1 MAKTVYTDAQVVTQ
15 LDSKMRLPG
24 TNLTYGFPTT
34 ASGWFPNGEAAGFSA
49 LNATQQAMATQAIK
63 LWDDLISVNFTLAAD
78 GTTANVKYSN
88 TTTNIGYA
96 QAYYPG
102 SWSYASSVWFNPNYN
117 SGTNNLIPPSIGAW
131 GWSAYVHET
140 GHAMGLSHPGTYN
153 GGSPTYDANA
163 LYMQDSQQYTIMSYF
178 TASNTGADWV
188 ASNGLTYYAQTPMI
202 DDIMAVQAMY
212 GVSTTTRTGDTTYG
226 FNSSAGATV
235 FDFTQNLHPIVAI
248 FDSGGVDRIDV
259 SGWNTAS
266 LINLTPG
273 SFSNADMM
281 TYNISIARTAW
292 IENAVTGGGDD
303 TLIGNA
309 LANLL
314 NGNAGNDSFT
324 GGAGNDTIQGGI
336 GTDTAIFSGTLAN
349 YTIVW
354 NSAAATFT
362 ITDNRGG
369 SPDGTDTLTG
379 VENFAFSDQSVAS
392 SLYQG
397 TGGTS
402 LSIAATDATK
412 SEGNTGSTP
421 FTFTITRSGV
431 VSAAGSVN
439 WAVTGTG
446 ANAAGAADFGGTLP
460 SGTVNFAAGQ
470 TSAVVT
476 VNVTGDTAI
485 EATEGFTVTLSGAT
499 GGATIAGAT
508 AVGSILTD
516 DVAPSLAIAAA
527 DAVKAEGDTGITAYT
542 FTVTRSGNTS
552 AAGTVNW
559 AVTGSGANAAN
570 GTDFGGTLPTGVVN
584 FGIGQT
590 TATITVN
597 VAADSTAESDEGF
610 AVTLSGATG
619 GATISTA
626 SATGTIL
633 NNDGT
638 FAIAATSASK
648 AEGNSGTT
656 PFTFTVTR
664 SGPTTT
670 AAAVNWTVSG
680 VSADAA
686 DFGGTL
692 PSGTLNFGLGQTT
705 ATITVNVASDAAVEG
720 NETFMVTL
728 SAPSGGMTPTNLPE
742 GDYPAIVSGN
752 QPAGGGFSLRCSCPI
767 CSGTAPA
774 TTAAPAGRKAALHA
788 GLVNQTNQPN
798 GAVTIATATATGTIL
813 NDDASLAIT
822 ADAASKTEGNA
833 GTTPF
838 TFTVTR
844 TGNISGTASAN
855 WAVAGTGADAAD
867 FGGTLPTGTVNFGAN
882 QATATITV
890 NVAGD
895 AAVENNEGF
904 TVTLSNPSG
913 ATVTTASATST
924 ILNDDAAPPAPAPVL
939 PTLSV
944 LAGVSKAEGNSGTT
958 PFTFTVSRSGDTSGT
973 SSANWTATGNGADAA
988 DFGGIMPSGTVN
1000 FTAGQTTTTITVN
1013 VAGDTAVESSEGF
1026 TITLSNATG
1035 ATITTASA
1043 SGTIQND
1050 DASLAIVADAAS
1062 KAEGNAG
1069 TTPFTFTVTRSGNI
1083 SGTASANWAVTG
1095 SGADAADFGGALP
1108 TGSVTFAANQASA
1121 VVTVNVSGD
1130 TVSEGND
1137 GFTVTLSNA
1146 IGATIATASATSTI
1160 LNDDTVTG
1168 FAGTAGNDVLDKS
1181 AMTQN
1186 LSIDLSQGG
1195 NDSAT
1200 GGSGNDSFVLG
1211 AAFTAADSING
1222 GTGTDSVS
1230 LSGNY
1235 TATTTFGAATLTN
1248 IETLTLGAGGSYGII
1263 TNDATVAAGANL
1275 TVDATAL
1282 ANVNVATVNGS
1293 LETNGSFTFLGGAG
1307 ADYFTGGAGNDTFR
1321 GGLGADILASGAGSD
1336 RFIYTSAAESAL
1348 SQSGTTI
1355 VTAGADRLST
1365 FSVASDRIDLVAFG
1379 FTGAAAS
1386 LATKTTSGFTTTAT
1400 TGFFGGSAVAVE
1412 YALRGNTAQVY
1423 VDVNRDGNL
1432 GSGDLLLQLTGVA
1445 RNTLTGSN
1453 LTFA

>member
-34 ASGWFPNGEAAGFSA
+34 ASGWFPNGEATGFSA

-63 LWDDLISVNFTLAAD
+63 LWDDLIPVNFTLAAD

-117 SGTNNLIPPSIGAW
+117 SGTNNLTPPSIGAW

-140 GHAMGLSHPGTYN
+140 GHAMGLSHPGAYN
-153 GGSPTYDANA
+153 GGSPTYATNA

-178 TASNTGADWV
+178 SASNTGADWV

-202 DDIMAVQAMY
+202 DDILAVQAMY
-212 GVSTTTRTGDTTYG
+212 GVSTTTRTGNTTYG
-226 FNSSAGATV
+226 FNSNAGVSV

-248 FDSGGVDRIDV
+248 FDSAGTDSIDV

-303 TLIGNA
+303 TLIGNS
-309 LANLL
+309 LGNLL

-324 GGAGNDTIQGGI
+324 GGGGNDTIQGGI

-354 NSAAATFT
+354 NSAAGTFAVA
-362 ITDNRGG
+362 DNRAG
-369 SPDGTDTLTG
+369 SPDGTDTLSG

-397 TGGTS
+397 AGGTS
-402 LSIAATDATK
+402 LSIAATDAAK
-412 SEGNTGSTP
+412 LEGNAGTTP

-431 VSAAGSVN
+431 LSAAGSVN
-439 WAVTGTG
+439 WAVTGSG
-446 ANAAGAADFGGTLP
+446 ASAANAADFGGTLP
-460 SGTVNFAAGQ
+460 SGIVNFAAGQ
-470 TSAVVT
+470 ASAVVT
-476 VNVTGDTAI
+476 VNVAGDTTV
-485 EATEGFTVTLSGAT
+485 ESSEGFTVTLSGAT

-516 DVAPSLAIAAA
+516 DVAPSLAITAA
-527 DAVKAEGDTGITAYT
+527 DAVKAEGDTGTTAHT

-552 AAGTVNW
+552 VAGTVNW
-559 AVTGSGANAAN
+559 AVTGTGANAAN
-570 GTDFGGTLPTGVVN
+570 GADFGGTLPTGVVN
-584 FGIGQT
+584 FGVGQT

-597 VAADSTAESDEGF
+597 VAGDSTAENDEGF
-610 AVTLSGATG
+610 TVTLSGATG

-648 AEGNSGTT
+648 AEGNTGTT

-664 SGPTTT
+664 SGPTTA
-670 AAAVNWTVSG
+670 AAAVNWSVSG
-680 VSADAA
+680 ITADAA

-692 PSGTLNFGLGQTT
+692 PSGTLNFGIGQAT
-705 ATITVNVASDAAVEG
+705 ATITVNVAGDAVVEG
-720 NETFMVTL
+720 SETFMVTL
-728 SAPSGGMTPTNLPE
+728 SAPSGGMTPTRSPE
-742 GDYPAIVSGN
+742 GDFPAIVSGK

-774 TTAAPAGRKAALHA
+774 TTVAPAGRKAALHA
-788 GLVNQTNQPN
+788 SMVNQTNQPN
-798 GAVTIATATATGTIL
+798 GAVTIATVSATGTIL

-822 ADAASKTEGNA
+822 ADAATKAEGNT

-844 TGNISGTASAN
+844 TGDTSGAASAN
-855 WAVAGTGADAAD
+855 WAVTGAGADAAD
-867 FGGTLPTGTVNFGAN
+867 FGGTLPTGTVNFLAN
-882 QATATITV
+882 QTTATITV

-895 AAVENNEGF
+895 AAVESNEGF
-904 TVTLSNPSG
+904 TVTLSN
-913 ATVTTASATST
+913 ATGGTIGTASATST
-924 ILNDDAAPPAPAPVL
+924 ILNDDSAPPAPAPVL

-944 LAGVSKAEGNSGTT
+944 LAGVSKAEGNSGIT

-1000 FTAGQTTTTITVN
+1000 FAPGQATATITVN
-1013 VAGDTAVESSEGF
+1013 VAGDTAVESNEGF
-1026 TITLSNATG
+1026 TVTLSNATG

-1043 SGTIQND
+1043 AGTILND
-1050 DASLAIVADAAS
+1050 DASLAIAADAAS
-1062 KAEGNAG
+1062 KAEGNTG
-1069 TTPFTFTVTRSGNI
+1069 TTPFTFTVTRTGNI
-1083 SGTASANWAVTG
+1083 TGTASANWAVT
-1095 SGADAADFGGALP
+1095 GADAADFGGALP
-1108 TGSVTFAANQASA
+1108 AGTVNFVANQATA
-1121 VVTVNVSGD
+1121 VITVNVVGD
-1130 TVSEGND
+1130 TVVEGNE

-1146 IGATIATASATSTI
+1146 IGATIATASAASTI
-1160 LNDDTVTG
+1160 LNDDTATG

-1181 AMTQN
+1181 ALAQN
-1186 LSIDLSQGG
+1186 LSFDLSQGG
-1195 NDSAT
+1195 DDSAI

-1222 GTGTDSVS
+1222 GAGTDSVS
-1230 LSGNY
+1230 LSGSY
-1235 TATTTFGAATLTN
+1235 SATTTFGAATLTN
-1248 IETLTLGAGGSYGII
+1248 IETLIFGAGGSYSII
-1263 TNDATVAAGANL
+1263 VNDATVAAGANL

-1282 ANVNVATVNGS
+1282 ASVNVATVNGS

-1336 RFIYTSAAESAL
+1336 RFIYSSAAESAL
-1348 SQSGTTI
+1348 SQSGSTI
-1355 VTAGADRLST
+1355 VTSGADRLST
-1365 FSVASDRIDLVAFG
+1365 FSAAADRIDLVAFG
-1379 FTGAAAS
+1379 FTGAAAT

-1400 TGFFGGSAVAVE
+1400 SGFFEGSGVAVE
-1412 YALRGNTAQVY
+1412 YALRGQTAQVY
-1423 VDVNRDGNL
+1423 VDANRDGNL

-1453 LTFA
+1453 FTFA